1 MSKLLQNFSAERIAK
16 VLSRSGVCSRRE
28 AERLILQGRI
38 SVDGKIIDSPALN
51 VSSENNILFDG
62 NPIPDIEPTRIW
74 RYHKPPGR
82 LTTRKDPED
91 RPTIFDGLPKEFS
104 NLKTI
109 GRLDMNTEGLLLL
122 TNDGELARYLELPT
136 TGWTRKYRI
145 RVHGTID
152 TKIFLKLKNRVTIEG
167 HEYGPVIA
175 NLERQVGANA
185 WIEISL
191 QEGKNREV
199 RRLMEHF
206 GYTVNRL
213 IRVSFGPFHLGKLP
227 RGQFEEIPPRVLL
240 SNLPSDY

>member
-1 MSKLLQNFSAERIAK
+1 MGKLLQDFSEERIAK

-28 AERLILQGRI
+28 AERWILQGRI

-51 VSSENNILFDG
+51 VSSENKILVDG
-62 NPIPDIEPTRIW
+62 NPIPEIEPTRIW

-109 GRLDMNTEGLLLL
+109 GRLDMNSEGLLLL
-122 TNDGELARYLELPT
+122 TNDGEIARCLELPP

-145 RVHGTID
+145 RVHGAVD
-152 TKIFLKLKNRVTIEG
+152 NKVFLKLKNRVRIDG
-167 HEYGPVIA
+167 YEYGPVTA

-185 WIEISL
+185 WVQISL

-213 IRVSFGPFHLGKLP
+213 IRVSFGPFHLGKLT
-227 RGQFEEIPPRVLL
+227 RGQFEEIPARVLL
-240 SNLPSDY
+240 SNLPSNY

>member
-1 MSKLLQNFSAERIAK
+1 MGKLLQDFSEERIAK

-28 AERLILQGRI
+28 AERWILQGRI

-51 VSSENNILFDG
+51 VSSENKILVDG
-62 NPIPDIEPTRIW
+62 NPIPEIEPTRIW

-109 GRLDMNTEGLLLL
+109 VRLDMNSEGLLLL
-122 TNDGELARYLELPT
+122 TNDGEIARCLELPT

-145 RVHGTID
+145 RVHGAVD
-152 TKIFLKLKNRVTIEG
+152 NKVFLKLKNRVRIDG
-167 HEYGPVIA
+167 YEYGPVTA

-185 WIEISL
+185 WVQISL

-213 IRVSFGPFHLGKLP
+213 IRVSFGPFHLGKLT
-227 RGQFEEIPPRVLL
+227 RGQFEEIPARVLL
-240 SNLPSDY
+240 SNLPSNY